1 MLVFP
6 SLLRLRATFIEGH
19 SGYLRPEEA
28 KFPTDTDSDTSSG
41 PVGAQIPDVMGQVDA
56 GSLGSGGASTYLPEV
71 RQSCSL
77 SIFDR
82 CRQGEDEDEDEDENE
97 HD

>member
-1 MLVFP
+1 
-6 SLLRLRATFIEGH
+6 
-19 SGYLRPEEA
+19 
-28 KFPTDTDSDTSSG
+28 
-41 PVGAQIPDVMGQVDA
+41 MGQVDA

-82 CRQGEDEDEDEDENE
+82 CRQGEDEDEDEDEN
-97 HD
+97 D